1 MDDERSELQIKVRD
15 TFTNAFGRT
24 PLKARLDD
32 IMGEAEELVRY
43 TDLTNLKE
51 ETGDLLATVIQLA
64 NECGWSIEELIDNNC
79 EKIERR
85 IQQYKSL
92 HRKKKVA
99 LLGGAFNPPH
109 LSHLKLAQFVLN
121 SSKTFDEV
129 HIMPCFKHMYNKKMT
144 DPTQRLEM
152 CNLAVEDFGDNR
164 IKVSD
169 YEITNELGGETY
181 TLVNNLLEEQFAKDE
196 MDFSMIIGYD
206 NALSFDKWVNY
217 EHLERM
223 MRFVVVSRAGV
234 EIDHNKAGWCLKSP
248 HIFLQADDGVIPD
261 ISSTIVRDQANMF
274 NSISKFVTTC
284 VEDYILKN
292 QLYI

>member
-1 MDDERSELQIKVRD
+1 MNLQEKINK
-15 TFTNAFGRT
+15 TFTEAFGRT

-32 IMGEAEELVRY
+32 IMGEAEELIRY
-43 TDLTNLKE
+43 TDLKNLKE

-64 NECGWSIEELIDNNC
+64 NECGWDIDELINENC
-79 EKIERR
+79 EKIKRR

-99 LLGGAFNPPH
+99 ILGGAFDPPH
-109 LSHLKLAQFVLN
+109 IGHLKLAQFVLN

-129 HIMPCFKHMYNKKMT
+129 YIMPCYKHMYNKEMLST
-144 DPTQRLEM
+144 EQRLEM
-152 CNLAVEDFGDNR
+152 CNLAVKDFGDNR

-169 YEITNELGGETY
+169 YETFNELGGETY
-181 TLVNNLLEEQFAKDE
+181 TLVNNLLEEDYAKDE

-223 MRFVVVSRAGV
+223 IRFVVVSRAGV

-248 HIFLQADDGVIPD
+248 HIFLQADKGTIPGVSSTAIRSNVINSFD
-261 ISSTIVRDQANMF
+261 ISGM
-274 NSISKFVTTC
+274 VTPS
-284 VEDYILKN
+284 VENYIKEN
-292 QLYI
+292 KLYTG

>member
-1 MDDERSELQIKVRD
+1 MTEYLQQQVNE

-43 TDLTNLKE
+43 TDLKNLKE

-64 NECGWSIEELIDNNC
+64 NECGWDIDELINANAL
-79 EKIERR
+79 KIKRR
-85 IQQYKSL
+85 LQQYKSL

-99 LLGGAFNPPH
+99 ILGSACNPPH
-109 LSHLKLAQFVLN
+109 IGHLKLD

-129 HIMPCFKHMYNKKMT
+129 HIMSCYKHMYNKPML
-144 DPTQRLEM
+144 PPEQRLEM
-152 CNLAVEDFGDNR
+152 CELAVKDFGDNR
-164 IKVSD
+164 IKVAD
-169 YEITNELGGETY
+169 YEIYNELGGETY

-196 MDFSMIIGYD
+196 YDYSMIIGYD

-234 EIDHNKAGWCLKSP
+234 EIDHNKAKWCLKQP
-248 HIFLQADDGVIPD
+248 HIFLQADEGVIPN
-261 ISSTIVRDQANMF
+261 ISSTEIRNNVKN
-274 NSISKFVTTC
+274 NILVGGVTPS
-284 VEDYILKN
+284 VDKYIDKN
-292 QLYI
+292 KLYLG